1 MVNETES
8 SNRRSVIYLAA
19 GALLLVAVAGALIVT
34 LVLGRGDSDEGGTTA
49 ASAKLMPDDSI
60 MFASFNPHLDQA
72 KNFEVVEKIWGD
84 NPLIQ
89 DELKKML
96 GSMKEEGLDYEADI
110 EPWLGDEV
118 AFSIG
123 ADVTAGM
130 SDALSG
136 GLDQPPSLDAV
147 SELPQMVMAVATT
160 DKAASDSFLNKLRT
174 ETEKDGTAWQETEY
188 KDIKI
193 AYFDPGTE
201 DDVGVAYATIDDF
214 VVLAAGGLESMQAI
228 IDVRDGTNL
237 SDSQNYQDVMA
248 KLPSDQMGYGYF
260 DLGVFVDAGLEA
272 AGPALDDLPS
282 GVINPDQLRAV
293 KGIGFSVGLDPNGLR
308 FDFVAVYDKDA
319 LPEGMLAAQANPN
332 KAAEHAP
339 ASTLFFLSGSGLG
352 NLIQTGL
359 DAVKTMP
366 DMTEDLDE
374 QLEMATAML
383 GVSVDEL
390 IEMLSGEFALVAT
403 HDPAGIGGDDSMP
416 VGASFLLEAKDEGKF
431 QRLINSVS
439 GLLGMMGADIE
450 FPKVTINDVEVVTV
464 VDPFSDNMLAGWGV
478 GKGFFAIGTSK
489 GLLEAAF
496 GGGGEKLANAEIY
509 RSAVAP
515 LPEENS
521 GVFFVNLEGLLK
533 IVGEAMGP
541 KERAS
546 FEEARSI
553 LDPIRA
559 ISAAV
564 ESLDKSED
572 SVSGTFF
579 VLIENE

>member
-19 GALLLVAVAGALIVT
+19 GALLLVLVAGVLIVT
-34 LVLGRGDSDEGGTTA
+34 LVLGRGDSDEAGTTA
-49 ASAKLMPDDSI
+49 ESAKLMPGDSI

-72 KNFEVVEKIWGD
+72 KNFEVIEKIWGD
-84 NPLIQ
+84 NPLIE
-89 DELKKML
+89 DELTKML
-96 GSMKEEGLDYEADI
+96 SSMKEEGLDYKADI
-110 EPWLGDEV
+110 QPWLGDEV

-130 SDALSG
+130 SKALSG
-136 GLDQPPSLDAV
+136 GLDQPPSLDTLP
-147 SELPQMVMAVATT
+147 ELPQMVMAVATT

-193 AYFDPGTE
+193 AYFEPELE
-201 DDVGVAYATIDDF
+201 DDVGAAYATIGDF
-214 VVLAAGGLESMQAI
+214 VVLAAGGLESMQAM
-228 IDVRDGTNL
+228 IDVRDGTSL
-237 SDSQNYQDVMA
+237 SESENYQDVMA
-248 KLPSDQMGYGYF
+248 KLPSDQIGYGYI
-260 DLGVFVDAGLEA
+260 DVGVFMDAGLEA

-282 GVINPDQLRAV
+282 DLISPEQLTAV
-293 KGIGFSVGLDPNGLR
+293 KGIGFSVGLESNGLR
-308 FDFVAVYDKDA
+308 FGYVAVFDTDA
-319 LPEGMLAAQANPN
+319 LPESVLAAQDNSN

-339 ASTLFFLSGSGLG
+339 ASTLFYLSGSGLG
-352 NLIQTGL
+352 DLIQTGL
-359 DAVKTMP
+359 NAVKTMP
-366 DMTEDLDE
+366 DMAEDLDE

-390 IEMLSGEFALVAT
+390 IQMLSGEFAMVVT
-403 HDPAGIGGDDSMP
+403 HDPAGIGGDASMP
-416 VGASFLLEAKDEGKF
+416 VGASFLLEAKDEEKF

-439 GLLGMMGADIE
+439 GLLGLLGTDIE
-450 FPKVTINDVEVVTV
+450 FPKVTINDVEVMTIQ
-464 VDPFSDNMLAGWGV
+464 DPFGGNMLAGWGV

-496 GGGGEKLANAEIY
+496 GGGGETLANAAIY
-509 RSAVAP
+509 KSAVAP
-515 LPEENS
+515 LPQENS
-521 GVFFVNLEGLLK
+521 GVFFVNLEGLLQ
-533 IVGEAMGP
+533 IAGEAMGP

-546 FEEARSI
+546 FEEARSL
-553 LDPIRA
+553 LDPIKA
-559 ISAAV
+559 ISAAI

-579 VLIENE
+579 VLIESE